1 MCESPEMML
10 TELCSMYLSNDP
22 PGFCLGH
29 VVDVVA

>member
-10 TELCSMYLSNDP
+10 TESFSMYLSNDP

-29 VVDVVA
+29 VVNVAA